1 MEEGVLAAFPH
12 HTSTGCHPVPAN
24 LGTHG
29 PSPQEARGMLQSP
42 THAAAHLASLPS
54 LAGVIRYVALFITLL
69 GTWFIVQTYFERSW
83 KAISVRSWLGG
94 TDKSSSEQLPRHK
107 CRNQQSCPENHFA
120 FKIISGAANVVGPSI
135 CFDDMV
141 LMSSVKNNVGRGL
154 NIALVNGTSG
164 QFLKADTFDTYS
176 GDINKLYTF
185 LQEIKHGTIVLMAS
199 YDDAATKMNDKVRA
213 YFTELG
219 SSHASNLGFRDNWV
233 FLGAKGLK
241 KKSPFE
247 QVHVPPLPPAL
258 GTPILFVAPLELHP
272 TCLQK
277 TWASGVIP
285 HVEPS
290 WKFCHV
296 SNLHCATN
304 LLIHSPFFLFLQ
316 HIKNDKDTNKY
327 DGWPE
332 LLEMEGCAPRKMD

>member
-1 MEEGVLAAFPH
+1 MDTAR
-12 HTSTGCHPVPAN
+12 VPPW
-24 LGTHG
+24 GQRHG
-29 PSPQEARGMLQSP
+29 SQLRS
-42 THAAAHLASLPS
+42 S
-54 LAGVIRYVALFITLL
+54 LAG
-69 GTWFIVQTYFERSW
+69 
-83 KAISVRSWLGG
+83 
-94 TDKSSSEQLPRHK
+94 EQLPRHK

-154 NIALVNGTSG
+154 NIALVN
-164 QFLKADTFDTYS
+164 
-176 GDINKLYTF
+176 DINKLYTF

-213 YFTELG
+213 YLTELG
-219 SSHASNLGFRDNWV
+219 SSHANNLGFRDNWV

-247 QVHVPPLPPAL
+247 
-258 GTPILFVAPLELHP
+258 
-272 TCLQK
+272 
-277 TWASGVIP
+277 
-285 HVEPS
+285 
-290 WKFCHV
+290 
-296 SNLHCATN
+296 
-304 LLIHSPFFLFLQ
+304 Q